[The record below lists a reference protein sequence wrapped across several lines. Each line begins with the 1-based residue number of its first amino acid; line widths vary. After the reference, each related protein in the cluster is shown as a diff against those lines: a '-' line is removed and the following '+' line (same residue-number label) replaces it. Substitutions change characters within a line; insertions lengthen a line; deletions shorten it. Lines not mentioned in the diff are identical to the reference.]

1 MLKNLRLVLWSN
13 RRWWQRGMMIGLVLC
28 LLVIGFL
35 YQWLLADL
43 PDVEAID
50 AGLVLPSTRIY
61 DRNGQLLYEIVDLYE
76 GSHQTVAL
84 DELPQCLIDATIA
97 TEDANFYQHP
107 GVDLEGVIRAVWIN
121 LRGGEV
127 QAGGSTITQQVART
141 LLLADEKSERTMRR
155 KLREM
160 ILAVELTR
168 TYSRDE
174 ILELYL
180 NQTYYG
186 NLAYGVEAASQ
197 VYFGHSAQHLS
208 LAECA
213 MLAGLPQTPAEYN
226 PLANPEG
233 AKARQEVVLG
243 LMVKHGYLTESE
255 AKIAQNEELHYS
267 SAPFEILAPHFVA
280 AVWTQ
285 LERDYGAELLDG
297 GLEVTT
303 TLDLGWQQTGEAIV
317 KRQIDLLNNP
327 IDGTPP
333 KNANNAAL
341 VAMDPYTGQI
351 LTMVGSPDYFNE
363 AIDGNVNAALAFRQ
377 PGSTLKP
384 FTYAAAF
391 DPSTPEPMTPATMIL
406 DIGTPFVT
414 RRLESYTPSNFGLV
428 EHGPV
433 RIREALAG
441 SYNIPAVVAL
451 DHVGL
456 DALISLTTRLGIS
469 TLTDSSRFDL
479 SLTLGGGEVQ
489 LIELTSAYAA
499 FTNGG
504 QRIDPVYILEVKNG
518 DGDIL
523 YQWDAEDFGTP
534 ELDPRISFLITDMLS
549 DEEARI
555 PSFGRGSA
563 LSIGRPAAA
572 KTGTTT
578 DFRDNW
584 TVGYTPNLVV
594 GVWVGNADN
603 TPMKNITGVSGA
615 GPIWNLFI
623 REVLKGQPELHW
635 TPPEGLVRTQVCAT
649 SGLLPTPEC
658 PQRAWEWFLAEVVPT
673 EKDNL
678 YQKFEIDTR
687 TGLLAE
693 EATPAEFSK
702 EEIYLVLPQ
711 EARSWAA
718 QNGIPA
724 PPLGAVAVGENNV
737 PLRLLSPDPYTIFQ
751 LTPLTPLETQRIL
764 LRVTTPVDTITLT
777 YYLDDKLLDMVDQAP
792 FDVWWELLPGRHTL
806 YATATLESGEIL
818 ESEPIHFQVNSW
830 IPPDERPSSGEAE

>member
-76 GSHQTVAL
+76 GSHQTVSL
-84 DELPQCLIDATIA
+84 DDLPQCLIDATIA

-107 GVDLEGVIRAVWIN
+107 GVDIEGVIRAVWIN

-226 PLANPEG
+226 PLSNPEG

-255 AKIAQNEELHYS
+255 AEIAQNEELHYS
-267 SAPFEILAPHFVA
+267 SARFEILAPHFVA

-351 LTMVGSPDYFNE
+351 LTMIGSPDYFNE

-456 DALISLTTRLGIS
+456 DALISLATRLGIS

-504 QRIDPVYILEVKNG
+504 QRIDPVYILEIKNG

-523 YQWDAEDFGTP
+523 YQWESEDFGTP

-635 TPPEGLVRTQVCAT
+635 TPPEGLVRMQVCAT

-693 EATPAEFSK
+693 ESTPAEFRK

-724 PPLGAVAVGENNV
+724 PPLGAVAVGENNT

-764 LRVTTPVDTITLT
+764 LRVTTPVNTINLT
-777 YYLDDKLLDMVDQAP
+777 YYLDDELLEIVDQAP
-792 FDVWWELLPGRHTL
+792 FDLWWELLPGRHTL

-818 ESEPIHFQVNSW
+818 ESDPIHFQVNSW